1 MLNERILV
9 DRSRIEAFQ
18 VCPRSRLLGY
28 HFDGT
33 GLARAGHALPLVG
46 GIAYHSC
53 LERILKGENM
63 EVVLSEQLAL
73 YEADVH
79 ARGIYGVDDSALDFL
94 IAEQSRLL
102 EGLVRGWVQTRMDL
116 FLEKYEIHAVE
127 QEFEFELAPGL
138 IQMMRLDVL
147 ARRRSDGIAF
157 IPDFKGTGTAA
168 SYWRDSFL
176 HNNQVN
182 SYILAVQ
189 ETLGERIGGMVIEGL
204 IKGTRKEDTA
214 LSSPFHGKTIQYS
227 PFCYGYENSSTGD
240 VQCEYTQKKGFVKIA
255 SWEKYSTSEWLSIM
269 GEETVRDQFLTIDI
283 PKPEDRELKRWKRQV
298 VKQELRISQGLKL
311 LDVTID
317 PETREDILDEFFP
330 MTRTA
335 CFRFNSPCAFQS
347 ICYDSIVEKDPIGSA
362 FYVPRECHHTPEQ
375 EQMNA

>member
-28 HFDGT
+28 HHLGT

-46 GIAYHSC
+46 GIAYHAA
-53 LERILKGENM
+53 LERILKGENLD
-63 EVVLSEQLAL
+63 VVLREQLAA
-73 YEADVH
+73 YEADVQ
-79 ARGIYGVDDSALDFL
+79 ARGIYGVDDSSLDFL

-102 EGLVRGWVQTRMDL
+102 EGLVRGWVQSRMDL
-116 FLEKYEIHAVE
+116 FLQKYEIHAVE

-147 ARRRSDGIAF
+147 ARRKSDGIAF

-168 SYWRDSFL
+168 GYWRDSFL

-204 IKGTRKEDTA
+204 IKGTRKKDTA
-214 LSSPFHGKTIQYS
+214 LSSAFYGKDVQYS
-227 PFCYGYENSSTGD
+227 PFCYGYENAQTGEIQ
-240 VQCEYTQKKGFVKIA
+240 VEYTQKKGFVKVA
-255 SWEKYSTSEWLSIM
+255 SWDKHTCSEWLNIM
-269 GEETVRDQFLTIDI
+269 GEETVNDQFVTIDI
-283 PKPEDRELKRWKRQV
+283 PKPEDRELGRWKRQV
-298 VKQELRISQGLKL
+298 VKQELRISQGIKL

-317 PETREDILDEFFP
+317 PETREDILDEYFP

-347 ICYDSIVEKDPIGSA
+347 ICYDSVVEKDPIGSA
-362 FYVPRECHHTPEQ
+362 FYVAREPHHVGEV
-375 EQMNA
+375 EASA

>member
-18 VCPRSRLLGY
+18 TCGRSRFYGY
-28 HFDGT
+28 HALGT
-33 GLARAGHALPLVG
+33 GLARAGHALPLLG
-46 GIAYHSC
+46 GIIYHGAF
-53 LERILKGENM
+53 ERILKGDPLDTVIND
-63 EVVLSEQLAL
+63 QLAI
-73 YEADVH
+73 YEAEVR
-79 ARGIYGVDDSALDFL
+79 ARGIYGVDDSQLDFL
-94 IAEQSRLL
+94 INEQSRLM
-102 EGLVRGWVQTRMDL
+102 EGLVRGWVQSRMDL
-116 FLEKYEIHAVE
+116 FLDKYEIHAVE

-157 IPDFKGTGTAA
+157 IPDFKGTSTAA
-168 SYWRDSFL
+168 GYWRDSFL

-214 LSSPFHGKTIQYS
+214 LSSPFHGKTVQYS
-227 PFCYGYENSSTGD
+227 PFCYGYENASTGD
-240 VQCEYTQKKGFVKIA
+240 VQCEYTSKKGFVKVA
-255 SWEKYSTSEWLSIM
+255 SWEKWTASEWLEIM
-269 GEETVRDQFLTIDI
+269 GEETVNDQFVTIDI
-283 PKPEDRELKRWKRQV
+283 PKPEDRELNRWKRQV

-311 LDVTID
+311 LDVTLD
-317 PETREDILDEFFP
+317 PETREEILDEYFP

-335 CFRFNSPCAFQS
+335 CFRFNQKCAFQDL
-347 ICYDSIVEKDPIGSA
+347 CYDSIVENDPIGSA
-362 FYVPRECHHTPEQ
+362 FYLPRAAHHLAESEAQ
-375 EQMNA
+375 NV